1 MSTLKLTLIQTHLH
15 WEDKGA
21 NLAFLEQKIVNLE
34 APTEIVILPEM
45 FNTGFSMQPELHA
58 ETMEGPT
65 VQWMRRI
72 AIAEKIIL
80 TGSLMIQE
88 GDHYYNRLI
97 WMLPNG
103 EYGHYDKR
111 HLFAFAREDQHYTAG
126 NKRLIASVKGWKI
139 NLQICYDLRFPV
151 WARQANNNEY
161 DVLIYV
167 ANWPEKRNHAW
178 KTLLVARAIENQA
191 FVVGVNRVGLDG
203 NNIAHSG
210 DSMVVGPLGEV
221 LYHCAYEED
230 IFHISLQKEE
240 IDNCISAANKEILA
254 IINQQDESGPLAKRW
269 DKLVS
274 KQRVEVLA
282 AIPNLGMKKAQL
294 LLEHFGTVA
303 AVLCANENELSK
315 VEGIG
320 PATASTIQEILHA

>member
-1 MSTLKLTLIQTHLH
+1 LIQSHLY

-45 FNTGFSMQPELHA
+45 FNTGFSMQPELHS
-58 ETMEGPT
+58 ETMEGPSIE
-65 VQWMRRI
+65 WMRRM
-72 AIAEKIIL
+72 AMTQKIII
-80 TGSLMIQE
+80 TGSLIINQ
-88 GDHYYNRLI
+88 GDQYYNRLI

-111 HLFAFAREDQHYTAG
+111 HLFAFAGEDQHYTSG

-151 WARQANNNEY
+151 WARQASNNEY

-191 FVVGVNRVGLDG
+191 FVVGVNRVGMDG

-210 DSMVVGPLGEV
+210 NSMVVGPLGEIM
-221 LYHCAYEED
+221 YHCSDQESVFQITLHREELETTRNQFPCWKDAD
-230 IFHISLQKEE
+230 IF
-240 IDNCISAANKEILA
+240 
-254 IINQQDESGPLAKRW
+254 
-269 DKLVS
+269 
-274 KQRVEVLA
+274 
-282 AIPNLGMKKAQL
+282 
-294 LLEHFGTVA
+294 
-303 AVLCANENELSK
+303 
-315 VEGIG
+315 
-320 PATASTIQEILHA
+320 TIQST